1 VSVVY
6 AGSYVEDIDLLL
18 CGNYIY
24 HQYHDC
30 QDIGYYLCADRL
42 NDILALPTANRTL
55 TPVLAC
61 ADRMI
66 RILQVSAS
74 FYSKSTQ

>member
-1 VSVVY
+1 VH
-6 AGSYVEDIDLLL
+6 SYVEGSDLLL

-30 QDIGYYLCADRL
+30 QDIGYYLCSDRL
-42 NDILALPTANRTL
+42 NDVLALPTENRTL

-61 ADRMI
+61 MDRMI
-66 RILQVSAS
+66 RILQVLA
-74 FYSKSTQ
+74 FLYDNEYWTIVV